1 MKQLCAKIC
10 LVTALLFT
18 GTIAAMAQTQNAII
32 SFLKE
37 VPKGN
42 IHNCTGDDLINLL
55 DDDAKKWVESIEC
68 NNIDIV
74 SGRSGV
80 LINGSVENKNDS
92 WIKIRFKTTSLMNCL
107 RINTYAIVLD
117 NKTPVTLMFDENVYL
132 KKTIV
137 DFKKD
142 LLSMSAQNIYDAII
156 NKNNTTTTVPFTVGS
171 EIDPSLPLHSVS
183 ICIPKQKQNANVQFY
198 GFRIFYNGITVE
210 NDIST
215 GVSSTHESL
224 ENEKPVYYDLTGVR
238 SAVPPASGI
247 YIRKTGNRIEK
258 IVAGGRK

>member
-42 IHNCTGDDLINLL
+42 IHNCTGEDLINLL

-80 LINGSVENKNDS
+80 LINGSVENENDS

-117 NKTPVTLMFDENVYL
+117 NETPVTLMFDENEYL

-137 DFKKD
+137 DYNKN
-142 LLSMSAQNIYDAII
+142 LLSMSAQNIYDAI
-156 NKNNTTTTVPFTVGS
+156 NKNNTTTIPPTAGS
-171 EIDPSLPLHSVS
+171 EIDPSLPLHSVF

-215 GVSSTHESL
+215 GVSSTHESS

>member
-1 MKQLCAKIC
+1 
-10 LVTALLFT
+10 
-18 GTIAAMAQTQNAII
+18 
-32 SFLKE
+32 
-37 VPKGN
+37 
-42 IHNCTGDDLINLL
+42 
-55 DDDAKKWVESIEC
+55 
-68 NNIDIV
+68 
-74 SGRSGV
+74 
-80 LINGSVENKNDS
+80 
-92 WIKIRFKTTSLMNCL
+92 
-107 RINTYAIVLD
+107 
-117 NKTPVTLMFDENVYL
+117 
-132 KKTIV
+132 
-137 DFKKD
+137 
-142 LLSMSAQNIYDAII
+142 MSAQNIYDAI
-156 NKNNTTTTVPFTVGS
+156 NKNNTTTIPPTVGS

-215 GVSSTHESL
+215 GVSSTHESS

>member
-1 MKQLCAKIC
+1 
-10 LVTALLFT
+10 
-18 GTIAAMAQTQNAII
+18 
-32 SFLKE
+32 
-37 VPKGN
+37 
-42 IHNCTGDDLINLL
+42 
-55 DDDAKKWVESIEC
+55 
-68 NNIDIV
+68 
-74 SGRSGV
+74 
-80 LINGSVENKNDS
+80 
-92 WIKIRFKTTSLMNCL
+92 MNCL

-117 NKTPVTLMFDENVYL
+117 NETPVTLMFDENVYL

-156 NKNNTTTTVPFTVGS
+156 NKNNTTTVPFTVGS

-183 ICIPKQKQNANVQFY
+183 ICIPKQEQNANVQFY

-215 GVSSTHESL
+215 GVSSTHESS

>member
-42 IHNCTGDDLINLL
+42 IRNCTGEDLINLL

-80 LINGSVENKNDS
+80 LINGSVENENDS

-107 RINTYAIVLD
+107 RINTYAIILD
-117 NKTPVTLMFDENVYL
+117 NKTPVTLMFDENEYL
-132 KKTIV
+132 KKTIE
-137 DFKKD
+137 FYNKN
-142 LLSMSAQNIYDAII
+142 LLSMSARDIYDAI
-156 NKNNTTTTVPFTVGS
+156 NKNYTTTVQPTGGS
-171 EIDPSLPLHSVS
+171 EIEPSLPLHSVS

-215 GVSSTHESL
+215 GVSSTHESS